1 MIDSKPT
8 AETMKRY
15 EKLLDI
21 LREMDS
27 VIVGFSAG
35 VDSTFLLYAAVEALG
50 KGKVLAVTAR
60 SDSFPERQFQEAVSY
75 AERIGASHRAV
86 KSNELQIKGFRD
98 NPTNRCFF
106 CKTEVYTLLKDVA
119 EKEGI
124 AAVVDGS
131 NADDLKDFRP
141 GMQATKKLGV
151 RSPLME
157 AGLTKD
163 DIRALSRE
171 ADLPTWNKPAFPCLS
186 SRFPYGVQITEEGL
200 AMVDAAERYLESLGL
215 EGAIR
220 VRHHKVMAR
229 IEVEPANFAFLV
241 SPEVYPALVDRFK
254 EIGYKYVTLDLQG
267 FRSGSLNEVVL
278 KSQQKKSLEEVG
290 GGIS

>member
-1 MIDSKPT
+1 MQ
-8 AETMKRY
+8 RY

-60 SDSFPERQFQEAVSY
+60 SDSFPERQFKEAVSY
-75 AERIGASHRAV
+75 AERIGARHLAV

-119 EKEGI
+119 EKEKI
-124 AAVVDGS
+124 AAVIDGS

-163 DIRALSRE
+163 DIRVLSRE

-229 IEVEPANFAFLV
+229 IEVEPGNFSRLV
-241 SPEVYPALVDRFK
+241 SPEVYPGLVAKFK
-254 EIGYKYVTLDLQG
+254 AIGYKYVTLDLQG

-290 GGIS
+290 GSIS